1 MAVPFR
7 PRSRAKPDERDL
19 ALTLAPD
26 HMKAVLVALAHGLAE
41 FRRGADLAELVD
53 GLADVFR
60 YRLDRQQRGLM
71 LMASAQAAEP
81 ADLEALAEDVVE
93 GGGPPVPPFDNV
105 RAEAEDW
112 AAFASKRQVRAIIA
126 ASLAVLPTEERREI
140 LAAASRR
147 VPA

>member
-1 MAVPFR
+1 MAAPFR
-7 PRSRAKPDERDL
+7 PGGRAVPDKRDP

-26 HMKAVLVALAHGLAE
+26 HIKAVLVSLAYSLAE
-41 FRRGADLAELVD
+41 LRHSGDLAEVVD

-60 YRLDRQQRGLM
+60 HRLDREQRGLM
-71 LMASAQAAEP
+71 LVASAQAAEP
-81 ADLEALAEDVVE
+81 ADLEALAEDVVA
-93 GGGPPVPPFDNV
+93 GDGPPVPPFDNI

-112 AAFASKRQVRAIIA
+112 AAFASRRQVRAIIA
-126 ASLAVLPTEERREI
+126 ASLAAMPAEERREI